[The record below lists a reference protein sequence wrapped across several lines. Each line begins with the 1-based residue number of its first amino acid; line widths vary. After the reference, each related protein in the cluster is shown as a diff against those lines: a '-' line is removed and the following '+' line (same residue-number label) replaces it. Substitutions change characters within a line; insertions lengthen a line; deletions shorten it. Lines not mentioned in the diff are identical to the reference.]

1 MSLTTQQKIIYAI
14 TKTRGIGKVKARKI
28 ADYADFNG
36 AEAFLSSIK
45 GILSQKECDAI
56 KFSLENTDY
65 GKFENTLSD
74 GNIKFVTVADADY
87 PESLR
92 PYGDMP
98 LGLYCIGD
106 VKLLNKPS
114 VGVIGTRMPT
124 KYGVRATEEFVSS
137 LAERFVIV
145 SGMARGVDACAHET
159 AMKKGGKTVAVLGCG
174 VDIVYPPENFG
185 IYRDIINSGL
195 VISEYEPHVPPVS
208 YNFPPRNR
216 IISGLS
222 RAVLVTEAGERSG
235 TMITINDA
243 VSQGKTVFCVPG
255 SIYSSASKG
264 TNRSIRECQ
273 ARAVLDVNDIYE
285 ELGMTKEKNVKPA
298 NLQLD
303 FNQEAIL
310 KALERN
316 GEMHVEELLDIVDIG
331 ISQLNSLLV
340 RMAAAQLIHKTKQ
353 NYWSV

>member
-1 MSLTTQQKIIYAI
+1 M
-14 TKTRGIGKVKARKI
+14 GKVKARKI
-28 ADYADFNG
+28 ADYADFNDV
-36 AEAFLSSIK
+36 ERFLSSIK
-45 GILSQKECDAI
+45 DNLSQKEYDAI

-65 GKFENTLSD
+65 GKFEKTLSD
-74 GNIKFVTVADADY
+74 CNIKFVTIVDEDY
-87 PESLR
+87 PKSLR

-98 LGLYCIGD
+98 LALYCIGD
-106 VKLLNKPS
+106 TKLLNKPS
-114 VGVIGTRMPT
+114 IGVIGTRLPT
-124 KYGVRATEEFVSS
+124 KYGLRATEEFVSS

-145 SGMARGVDACAHET
+145 SGMARGVDGCAHET
-159 AMKKGGKTVAVLGCG
+159 AIKKGGKTVAVLGCG

-195 VISEYEPHVPPVS
+195 VISEYEPHVSPVS
-208 YNFPPRNR
+208 YNFPARNR

-222 RAVLVTEAGERSG
+222 RAILVTEAGEKSG

-243 VSQGKTVFCVPG
+243 VAQGKTIFCVPG
-255 SIYSSASKG
+255 SIYSSTSKG

-273 ARAVLDVNDIYE
+273 ARAVLDVNDVYE
-285 ELGMTKEKNVKPA
+285 ELGMTKETTVKPSE
-298 NLQLD
+298 LQLD

-340 RMAAAQLIHKTKQ
+340 RMAAVKLVHKTKQ